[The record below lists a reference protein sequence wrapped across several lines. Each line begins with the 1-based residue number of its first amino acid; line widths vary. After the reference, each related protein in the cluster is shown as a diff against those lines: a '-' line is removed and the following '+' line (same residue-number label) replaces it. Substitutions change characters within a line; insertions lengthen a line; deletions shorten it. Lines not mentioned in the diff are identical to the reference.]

1 MRNNYKKTNSLPPF
15 QPDLKYGLFL
25 QSPILILNFSML
37 LKMLISIKER
47 KYYLKSSSW
56 MKSYLFSRINVAMYY
71 DQSFKSKYVTASESV
86 NAMRRVVAQAQNL
99 YIWPSLTT
107 KVQLKVVKEQ
117 EIKDIIE
124 ADVDNL

>member
-1 MRNNYKKTNSLPPF
+1 
-15 QPDLKYGLFL
+15 
-25 QSPILILNFSML
+25 
-37 LKMLISIKER
+37 
-47 KYYLKSSSW
+47 
-56 MKSYLFSRINVAMYY
+56 MYY

-117 EIKDIIE
+117 EIKDTIE